1 MSQSLLIGI
10 RGKVARGRTIDVSS
24 LEKTMAAALILKPWT
39 AGNLAWFRSAHSTRQ
54 QASFVRVFPSTP
66 HLIPLL
72 AVLSFQSSGFSSS
85 VGEVAAPS
93 LPQGALKKGVGV
105 KRRGSSV
112 GLPQHPPLLGSAWW
126 SLREILANSPAH
138 RICWEPQSHYCPS
151 HAAGPSAASGVPG
164 SWWVCCL
171 DAPGIFLYFLAMVC
185 ICVCGVCVGG
195 VILRNAV
202 SSSSRFFVA
211 FPIAVTQGSSNM
223 EGDRMSITRAA
234 GSSAVIPCDLPTQ
247 NKQYIHWYK
256 FQEGTVPRRLLYY
269 DVSYSKVVLESGIS
283 PGKYHGYE
291 GTDKMYKFV
300 ISNLQESDSGV
311 YRCAVWEKHIGSALL
326 YTALKFCL
334 SLPKNSPDTQDRPTP
349 ASLPAVNANSLY
361 SEQSEILS
369 SSPIPHL

>member
-105 KRRGSSV
+105 ERWGSSV

-126 SLREILANSPAH
+126 SLREILTNSPAH
-138 RICWEPQSHYCPS
+138 HICWEPQSHYCPS

-185 ICVCGVCVGG
+185 IGVCVWCVCVGG
-195 VILRNAV
+195 HTKKCCFLFLKIFCCFSHCSHSGIFQHGRRQDVNH
-202 SSSSRFFVA
+202 
-211 FPIAVTQGSSNM
+211 QGSWVLCCNPLW
-223 EGDRMSITRAA
+223 
-234 GSSAVIPCDLPTQ
+234 SSYTKQAIYPLVQIP
-247 NKQYIHWYK
+247 
-256 FQEGTVPRRLLYY
+256 G
-269 DVSYSKVVLESGIS
+269 G
-283 PGKYHGYE
+283 
-291 GTDKMYKFV
+291 
-300 ISNLQESDSGV
+300 
-311 YRCAVWEKHIGSALL
+311 
-326 YTALKFCL
+326 
-334 SLPKNSPDTQDRPTP
+334 NSTPTP
-349 ASLPAVNANSLY
+349 SLLWCLLLKGCAGIRN
-361 SEQSEILS
+361 QSREIPWLWR
-369 SSPIPHL
+369 HRQDV